1 MHTNQGFLEKLPEYY
16 FTCLV
21 VKNTKLKQ
29 VQEQI
34 ILNSEIDVIGVT
46 CKLAQWQPIKL
57 TSK

>member
-16 FTCLV
+16 FTCFV

-34 ILNSEIDVIGVT
+34 NLNSEIDVLGVT
-46 CKLAQWQPIKL
+46 SKLAQRQP
-57 TSK
+57 